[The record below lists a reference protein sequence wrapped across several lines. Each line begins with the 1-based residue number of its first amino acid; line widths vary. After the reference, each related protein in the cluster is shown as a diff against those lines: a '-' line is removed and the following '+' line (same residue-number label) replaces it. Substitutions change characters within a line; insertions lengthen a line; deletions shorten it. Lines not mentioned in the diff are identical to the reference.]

1 MLQKPL
7 IYKMLIVNIP
17 LNIETIQVLQN
28 EQSIRSLY
36 ATEFVLN
43 KDLEG
48 ESKGKNADENWIFFP
63 TTKTL
68 SQGKKEKVVNQVKK
82 RVSVFHNPTAVDVH
96 SYGAKGDGVTD
107 DTQAFQ
113 KAIDAAD
120 KSGSKLVT
128 VPKGNY
134 KITNTITIRKGVTL
148 QGGPKIP
155 FKANFGMDYALISV
169 APSENNVSKSAFNIE
184 MGAGIKGLSFYWPQ
198 QKVDKVTP
206 IKYGW
211 AITTSGKA
219 SGADNIVIEDI
230 MLTNCYNGINVDHGG
245 QFNIRNIFGQTL
257 NIGIRLDRV
266 YDVSRLENIHFW
278 DFWATA
284 DTKAKAYVQMNGK
297 AIVIGRVDGLQ
308 VTNVFAYGHKTV
320 LHFTDFGHG
329 SAWSQLN
336 NITADV
342 CYLPI
347 QIDKVNIVQLTN
359 VNGTVWDKKTGK
371 SFIETGT
378 NVTGEVSITNLNAY
392 LPQTVINIKSTDG
405 TFKLTNITA
414 RKRGVDQYDVFQYKV
429 INQSTAKVYIDEIEY
444 NELSGI
450 IQVGP
455 FIKFSSNKDVSSA
468 IPNISRPDLWDNNS
482 GRVMPIPNGSKF
494 NLNGKIE
501 VVRVPVPKSYT
512 EKGGV
517 YIIECDIK
525 LNNSENLNA
534 DGQFYLRLTDF
545 TINDVILPGSPLNGY
560 FTDKT
565 HLRVPLIIRKPGLY
579 FDFVYGNNS
588 NKKPCSMELTN
599 LKIYRM
605 DDYKA
610 TRSLIDWLQT
620 KQPNALSLP
629 LPSILR

>member
-1 MLQKPL
+1 MFFIDAPSYITDAQLIEAESMLLSLSEPSFYYHKEVHDKESEDDETTSW
-7 IYKMLIVNIP
+7 YFSAESNINNQEKREKIANKNTK
-17 LNIETIQVLQN
+17 LE
-28 EQSIRSLY
+28 SILPKINSINVR
-36 ATEFVLN
+36 N
-43 KDLEG
+43 
-48 ESKGKNADENWIFFP
+48 
-63 TTKTL
+63 
-68 SQGKKEKVVNQVKK
+68 
-82 RVSVFHNPTAVDVH
+82 
-96 SYGAKGDGVTD
+96 YGAKGDGITD

-113 KAIDAAD
+113 KAINAAD
-120 KSGSKLVT
+120 KSENKLVT

-134 KITNTITIRKGVTL
+134 KITNTITIRNGVTL

-169 APSENNVSKSAFNIE
+169 VPIETNINKPIFNIE
-184 MGAGIKGLSFYWPQ
+184 MGAGIKGFSFYWPQ
-198 QKVDKVTP
+198 QRVDKVMP

-211 AITTSGKA
+211 AITTTGKA

-230 MLTNCYNGINVDHGG
+230 MLTNCYNGINIDHGG
-245 QFNIRNIFGQTL
+245 QFNVRNIFGQTL
-257 NIGIRLDRV
+257 NVGIRLDRI

-278 DFWATA
+278 DFWATS
-284 DTKAKAYVQMNGK
+284 TSKAKAYVQSNGE
-297 AIVIGRVDGLQ
+297 AVVIGRVDGLQ
-308 VTNVFAYGHKTV
+308 ATNVFAYGHKTV

-371 SFIETGT
+371 SFIETGS

-392 LPQTVINIKSTDG
+392 LPQTVINIRSTTG

-414 RKRGVDQYDVFQYKV
+414 RKRGMDQYDVFQYKV

-444 NELSGI
+444 NELSGM

-455 FIKFSSNKDVSSA
+455 YIKFSSDKDVSSA
-468 IPNISRPDLWDNNS
+468 ISNISKPDLWYNNS
-482 GRVMPIPNGSKF
+482 GRVTPIPNGSKF
-494 NLNGKIE
+494 DLNGKIE

-512 EKGGV
+512 DEGGV
-517 YIIECDIK
+517 YIVECDIK
-525 LNNSENLNA
+525 LNSPENLNP

-545 TINDVILPGSPLNGY
+545 TINDVILPGDPLNGY
-560 FTDKT
+560 FAEKT
-565 HLRVPLIIRKPGLY
+565 HLKVPLIIRKPGLY

-588 NKKPCSMELTN
+588 NKNSCSMELTN

-605 DDYKA
+605 DDYKL
-610 TRSLIDWLQT
+610 TRSLVDWLQT
-620 KQPNALSLP
+620 KQPNSLHLALP
-629 LPSILR
+629 KIMR